1 MEVKLSIYSSI
12 YVPTHTYGDK
22 LIQVANISLVSGLSL
37 REELKSLG
45 EEGLGMLRQPFARA
59 GEDGQGERSPSRLLT
74 PKHRPR

>member
-45 EEGLGMLRQPFARA
+45 EEAWECLGNPLQELEKTARERGL
-59 GEDGQGERSPSRLLT
+59 LLGC
-74 PKHRPR
+74 